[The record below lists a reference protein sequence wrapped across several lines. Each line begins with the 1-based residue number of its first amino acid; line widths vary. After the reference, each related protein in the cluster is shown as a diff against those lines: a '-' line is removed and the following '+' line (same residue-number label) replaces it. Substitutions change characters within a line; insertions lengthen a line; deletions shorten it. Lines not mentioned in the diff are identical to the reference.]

1 MELISILILV
11 VCFLL
16 LVVSI
21 LILFKISKKA
31 DSINKSQQV
40 VSDSIINIV
49 LKDDSFENVN
59 QLIDSLIND
68 AITMYYILS
77 GVVEESYITQK
88 TAVEIQ
94 AYVSGMVKKN
104 MTDAVLSTIKLF
116 YKVDTEKELDDL
128 LNLRIKLHLIS
139 EVTKQNLPVE

>member
-1 MELISILILV
+1 MELISILTLV

-16 LVVSI
+16 LVVSV
-21 LILFKISKKA
+21 LILSKISKKA